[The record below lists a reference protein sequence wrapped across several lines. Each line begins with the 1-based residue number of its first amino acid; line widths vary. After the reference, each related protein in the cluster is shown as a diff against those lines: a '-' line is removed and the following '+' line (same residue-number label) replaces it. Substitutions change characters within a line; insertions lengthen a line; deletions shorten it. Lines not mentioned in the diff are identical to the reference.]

1 MSWQPSPEQGHRETS
16 THAVLEAHRKP
27 GPGKEWINVSGEDA
41 IQTMASVLGR
51 HQQLAG
57 PPLPRIKRLRIQEQE
72 LLSDLSEWGNESEGE
87 EEDEKVLTP
96 ANVKKAKLLLKPFE
110 CVRHAQA
117 SPSTEVRK
125 LFPRMFHVG
134 NKQAGQLMERVGL
147 GCITNHH
154 RVKVAITYK
163 QGLRL
168 AMKTSESSECPMCCY
183 FSKITAPGERSSE
196 AGLM

>member
-1 MSWQPSPEQGHRETS
+1 MQSWRLIESPAQVRNGSMCQSRMQS
-16 THAVLEAHRKP
+16 K
-27 GPGKEWINVSGEDA
+27 
-41 IQTMASVLGR
+41 TMASVLGR

-154 RVKVAITYK
+154 RVNVAITYK

-168 AMKTSESSECPMCCY
+168 AMKTSECSECPMNCY
-183 FSKITAPGERSSE
+183 FSKTTAPGERSSE